1 MWNRDWGC
9 GVWHATTSR
18 WITTNLWH
26 LLQRFIWKLEWTNK
40 LKYKFYFYLSGC
52 WLLSPS
58 LPTSLTSSVIS
69 ANYKTTR
76 KWNLFNYKIVA
87 VNAMKRLD
95 EIQQLE
101 PRLKGI
107 FFKAKQSSRSWQAY
121 SDLKRSLEWLV
132 GFGAEKDELRNSSD
146 YQLCINEITRLM
158 RI

>member
-1 MWNRDWGC
+1 
-9 GVWHATTSR
+9 
-18 WITTNLWH
+18 
-26 LLQRFIWKLEWTNK
+26 
-40 LKYKFYFYLSGC
+40 
-52 WLLSPS
+52 
-58 LPTSLTSSVIS
+58 
-69 ANYKTTR
+69 
-76 KWNLFNYKIVA
+76 
-87 VNAMKRLD
+87 MKRLD